1 MTQFD
6 PTVDTLGSAATM
18 KSVRH
23 VLHNLPAE
31 FTLKSLTDIMKSAS
45 AASPPNTEYEPMDF
59 PFCDGIEYCL
69 GTVSTSLVKLLLGDL
84 SSEIALQVISVK
96 VQNMLLRRRSF
107 KTFLW
112 MTVTQDTARLNSA
125 LLRAIED
132 IRRTMDLFFTR
143 RLPISTAAQALV
155 TVTKVDFTRD
165 FKGSFLPKDD
175 SSLYD

>member
-1 MTQFD
+1 MTQCEPAAD
-6 PTVDTLGSAATM
+6 NLTSAATM

-23 VLHNLPAE
+23 MLHNMPTE
-31 FTLKSLTDIMKSAS
+31 FTLRSMTDIMKSAS
-45 AASPPNTEYEPMDF
+45 SASPPKSQYEPMDF
-59 PFCDGIEYCL
+59 PFCDGIEFCI
-69 GTVSTSLVKLLLGDL
+69 GTISTSLVKPLLGDL
-84 SSEIALQVISVK
+84 SSEIAVKVISVK
-96 VQNMLLRRRSF
+96 VQNMLLRRGSNG
-107 KTFLW
+107 TFLW
-112 MTVTQDTARLNSA
+112 MTLTQDTARLNSA

-143 RLPISTAAQALV
+143 RLSNSTAAQALV